1 MKLSKMSQ
9 EELELLSYTQ
19 IAALYLEENKKT
31 MTTAELFKE
40 VCNLLKLDESEY
52 HDKIADFFQ
61 SLTTSKDFILLN
73 DGNWDLRKNH
83 KIKVEIDEIYEEK
96 DDEPIDEES
105 EEDLIDKNEEENIDE
120 FDLDIDDDLNDTDDD
135 LSDLTIVTED
145 EENED

>member
-19 IAALYLEENKKT
+19 IAALYLVENKKT

-83 KIKVEIDEIYEEK
+83 KVKVEIDEIYEEK
-96 DDEPIDEES
+96 DDEPIEEEEEELIDEP
-105 EEDLIDKNEEENIDE
+105 EEDPIDD
-120 FDLDIDDDLNDTDDD
+120 FDLDLDDDLSDDDDD

-145 EENED
+145 EENEE